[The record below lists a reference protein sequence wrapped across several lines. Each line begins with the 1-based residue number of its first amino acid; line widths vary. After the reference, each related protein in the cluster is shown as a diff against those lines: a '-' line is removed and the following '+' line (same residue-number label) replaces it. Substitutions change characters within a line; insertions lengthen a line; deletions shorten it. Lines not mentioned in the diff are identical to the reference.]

1 MEFEEGNNK
10 LDEAA
15 RSLRNLVEALGAQA
29 TVLCKRHLNMVM
41 DGNKSRTWDEKS
53 TLFVQTRVRGNG
65 LTITWY
71 EISWYGSKAAQTRR
85 MSKTLIPRQKKDY
98 GYNMDV
104 LLKYAKSW
112 ESDTVKEIEPQLR
125 AIRRRA
131 TFISKAIAQ
140 LNYAAKS
147 EAKEVGNV

>member
-1 MEFEEGNNK
+1 MEFEAGNNN
-10 LDEAA
+10 LDVVV
-15 RSLRNLVEALGAQA
+15 RSLRGMVEELGATA
-29 TVLCKRHLNMVM
+29 TGLCKRHLDMAM
-41 DGNKSRTWDEKS
+41 EGNKSRTWEEKS

-85 MSKTLIPRQKKDY
+85 MSKKLIQRQKKDY

-104 LLKYAKSW
+104 LLKHAKSW

-125 AIRRRA
+125 AIRRRS

-147 EAKEVGNV
+147 EAKETGNV